1 MARGAALHRHA
12 APALEA
18 VEPVALAPRYQ
29 PLFLARLKVPMSDVS
44 PESARDDARANGLR
58 YFSDEHPGWRR
69 EKHGTG
75 FRYVDSDGK
84 AVRDPTSFKRIRHL
98 AIPPAWTD
106 VWISP
111 IANGHIQA
119 TGRDARGRKQYR
131 YHDDFRAARDR
142 TKYEHVLTFGRAL
155 AKLRKRVEA
164 DMALRGL
171 PREKVLATIVRL
183 LDTTLIRVGNAEY
196 ARDNHSF
203 GLTTLEDRHVDVSG
217 DGLRFEFKGK
227 SGKTWRLKL
236 RDRRVARV
244 VKSCQE
250 LPGQH
255 LFQYIDEAGE
265 RQSVESADV
274 NAYLREISGGADITA
289 KDFRT
294 FAGTV
299 LAAVEL
305 IGFQPFASATEAKV
319 NVRAA
324 VEAVSKRLGNTP
336 AICRKCYIHPEI
348 VAAYLAGAL
357 ALKPG
362 RNAATIE
369 GAERAVLRFLET
381 RLAPPHR
388 ARSRIPAA
396 AVALAA

>member
-1 MARGAALHRHA
+1 
-12 APALEA
+12 
-18 VEPVALAPRYQ
+18 
-29 PLFLARLKVPMSDVS
+29 MSDAS
-44 PESARDDARANGLR
+44 LESIRDDARLSGLS
-58 YFSDEHPGWRR
+58 YYSDDHPGIRR
-69 EKHGTG
+69 IKHGAG
-75 FRYVDSDGK
+75 FGYMDTEGS
-84 AVRDPTSFKRIRHL
+84 AIRDTATLQRIRHL

-111 IANGHIQA
+111 RANGHIQA
-119 TGRDARGRKQYR
+119 TGRDQRGRKQYR

-142 TKYEHVLTFGRAL
+142 TKYEHVLAFGKAL
-155 AKLRKRVEA
+155 VKLRKRVDA
-164 DMALRGL
+164 DMQLSGL
-171 PREKVLATIVRL
+171 PRQKVLATIVRL
-183 LDTTLIRVGNAEY
+183 LDTTLIRVGNSEY
-196 ARDNHSF
+196 ARENHSF
-203 GLTTLEDRHVDVSG
+203 GLTTLEDRHVDIHG
-217 DGLRFEFKGK
+217 AALAFEFKGK
-227 SGKTWRLKL
+227 SGKTWRLTL
-236 RDRRVARV
+236 RDRRVARI

-255 LFQYIDEAGE
+255 LFQYLDENGE

-305 IGFQPFASATEAKV
+305 IGFKPFASDTEAKV

-348 VAAYLAGAL
+348 VAAYLDGAL

-362 RNAATIE
+362 RNAATVE

-381 RLAPPHR
+381 RLTPK
-388 ARSRIPAA
+388 ARRRTVGGAGVAA
-396 AVALAA
+396 ALAA